1 MPPDNDFTISDAP
14 NLDRDHPHGH
24 RLGGDR
30 FLSQRTQR
38 TYQHPQIRSLI
49 AKHCEQL
56 SSGLVDIFRTE
67 VEREVKQRVS
77 EVIVSEAAACCE
89 HLRSKDEALLVA
101 ETRCKDLQE
110 QLELSNQTCRQL
122 QERVRQLEAT
132 EAELRIAVNEG
143 LEVVRSFRPSNHAF
157 HSPASLVAADRGP
170 PSSTRRQASRSRLRT
185 KGE

>member
-1 MPPDNDFTISDAP
+1 MPPENDSTIFDTS

-24 RLGGDR
+24 RLGGER
-30 FLSQRTQR
+30 SLSQKTQR

-77 EVIVSEAAACCE
+77 EVIVSEATACCE
-89 HLRSKDEALLVA
+89 HLRSKDEALLAV

-110 QLELSNQTCRQL
+110 QLELSHQTCRQL
-122 QERVRQLEAT
+122 QERVRQLETT
-132 EAELRIAVNEG
+132 EAELRIVVMNEG
-143 LEVVRSFRPSNHAF
+143 FGVVRSFRSSGHAF
-157 HSPASLVAADRGP
+157 HSLASLAAADRGHP
-170 PSSTRRQASRSRLRT
+170 TPA
-185 KGE
+185 